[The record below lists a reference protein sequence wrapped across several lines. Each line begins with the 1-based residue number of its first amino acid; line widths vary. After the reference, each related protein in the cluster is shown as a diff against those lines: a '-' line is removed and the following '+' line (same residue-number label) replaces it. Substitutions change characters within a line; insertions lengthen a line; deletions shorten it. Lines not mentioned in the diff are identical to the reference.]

1 MTILGR
7 RETLLIAG
15 LAGLALLAATLA
27 FEPSAVAT
35 IAAVPIV
42 AGGIVLIWG
51 ILHGSRTAT
60 LTLLFCATF
69 LMQAVFRV
77 RDYQDKDVDFQVL
90 IKIGVWI
97 MVAAI
102 ALLHARRWI
111 GMLRNPANLPCAFF
125 LIWLFATALVSQNP
139 AYTAA
144 SAFTI
149 FACVVFAAYVFSKF
163 EAVEAFA
170 VILLSIILFCAISI
184 VVYYTFPEFGHY
196 VYWVNEERFISPRLA
211 GIAGSANNMALLAA
225 FGLVITGLYFRE
237 LHRMNRLFVPAAV
250 LLCGAALLMTN
261 SRAPLAMALII
272 IFATYTLTWRRLYA
286 GLFLLSVTILLLA
299 VVLPFGQETLLKAV
313 SRSGDVGEVTSFTGR
328 TEIWYGV
335 LKLVEAQPWMGYGYA
350 SSVFVLPQYVNE
362 IGFTTSHAH
371 NLMLQLLLTTGW
383 IGVILFTLSVM
394 TVIMRAIL
402 YRDRI
407 LFAMMAFVLL
417 NGITESSGFTTLAN
431 VCTLAFA
438 IAVAM
443 PAASR
448 LHEDRYYEDRYSYQ
462 RRFS

>member
-1 MTILGR
+1 MTIIGR
-7 RETLLIAG
+7 EILLLAVFVG
-15 LAGLALLAATLA
+15 LAFFAATLA
-27 FEPSAVAT
+27 FEPSAVIA
-35 IAAVPIV
+35 IAAAPLV
-42 AGGIVLIWG
+42 AGGVVLIWG
-51 ILHGSRTAT
+51 ILHGSRIAT
-60 LTLLFCATF
+60 LVLLFCATF

-90 IKIGVWI
+90 IKIGVWV

-111 GMLRNPANLPCAFF
+111 GLLRNPANMPCAFF

-149 FACVVFAAYVFSKF
+149 SACVVFSAYALSKF
-163 EAVEAFA
+163 DPVDAFA
-170 VILLSIILFCAISI
+170 TMLLAIMLFCAVSI
-184 VVYYTFPEFGHY
+184 IVYFTLPEFGHY
-196 VYWVNEERFISPRLA
+196 VYWVNEERFVSPRLA

-225 FGLVITGLYFRE
+225 FGLVVTGLYARDF
-237 LHRMNRLFVPAAV
+237 HRMNRLFVPASV

-261 SRAPLAMALII
+261 SRAPLAMVLII
-272 IFATYTLTWRRLYA
+272 VLATYTFTWRRLYA
-286 GLFLLSVTILLLA
+286 GLFLLSVAILLLA
-299 VVLPFGQETLLKAV
+299 IILPFGQETLLKAV
-313 SRSGDVGEVTSFTGR
+313 SRSGDIGEVTSFTGR

-383 IGVILFTLSVM
+383 IGVILFTLSVI

-402 YRDRI
+402 YRDRV

-443 PAASR
+443 PMASR
-448 LHEDRYYEDRYSYQ
+448 PHEDRYYEDRYSYQ
-462 RRFS
+462 R

>member
-1 MTILGR
+1 MTMIGR
-7 RETLLIAG
+7 DTLLLA
-15 LAGLALLAATLA
+15 LAGLAFFAATLA
-27 FEPSAVAT
+27 FEPSAVIA
-35 IAAVPIV
+35 IAAAPLV
-42 AGGIVLIWG
+42 ASGVVLLWG

-111 GMLRNPANLPCAFF
+111 GLLRNPVNLPCAFF
-125 LIWLFATALVSQNP
+125 LAWLFATTLVSPNP

-149 FACVVFAAYVFSKF
+149 FACVVFSAYTFSKF
-163 EAVEAFA
+163 DPVTVFA
-170 VILLSIILFCAISI
+170 TILLSIILFCGVSI
-184 VVYYTFPEFGHY
+184 VVYYTLPEFGHY
-196 VYWVNEERFISPRLA
+196 VYWVNEERFVSPRLA

-225 FGLVITGLYFRE
+225 FGLVVTGLYARD
-237 LHRMNRLFVPAAV
+237 LHRISRLIVPLSV

-261 SRAPLAMALII
+261 SRAPLAVVAVILL
-272 IFATYTLTWRRLYA
+272 ATYTFTWRRLYA
-286 GLFLLSVTILLLA
+286 GLFLISVAVLLLA
-299 VVLPFGQETLLKAV
+299 VILPFGQETLLKAV

-328 TEIWYGV
+328 TDIWYGV

-383 IGVILFTLSVM
+383 VGVILFSLTVM
-394 TVIMRAIL
+394 GVILRAIT
-402 YRDRI
+402 YRDRVT
-407 LFAMMAFVLL
+407 FAMIAFVLL

-438 IAVAM
+438 IAVSL
-443 PAASR
+443 PAGSR
-448 LHEDRYYEDRYSYQ
+448 IQDYEDDYSYQ